1 MNKELGALWKT
12 VFLREQK
19 NKRRDMQSLTS
30 PAMPNLAHSIARR
43 VARDILSLVLVNVL
57 RKSLK
62 DLRAALASTCPANF
76 FCWII
81 SKGLL
86 EWTLSFPEVDL
97 NIRFEG
103 DNCLCEPSL
112 GGVFVALS
120 GIYLAFRKISGK
132 EVSRENLLACAT
144 AISSFI
150 GIESGEVLLSLI
162 FLWFSSFNARDE
174 NVCLQD
180 NTPSEGCFVN
190 LSTKFGRHNR
200 RSQQQDNMFR
210 NLIYNIPTSVSLYLS
225 IVDQVH

>member
-1 MNKELGALWKT
+1 
-12 VFLREQK
+12 
-19 NKRRDMQSLTS
+19 MQSLTS

-62 DLRAALASTCPANF
+62 DLRAALASSCPANF
-76 FCWII
+76 FGWIL

-97 NIRFEG
+97 IIRFEG

-112 GGVFVALS
+112 GGVFIDVS
-120 GIYLAFRKISGK
+120 GIYLAFRKLSGK
-132 EVSRENLLACAT
+132 EVDRENLLACAT

-162 FLWFSSFNARDE
+162 FLWFSSFNAKDE
-174 NVCLQD
+174 NVCLQHKYVQ
-180 NTPSEGCFVN
+180 SC
-190 LSTKFGRHNR
+190 LLRRLLCKFKHQVGSYNR
-200 RSQQQDNMFR
+200 RLQQDSSMFR
-210 NLIYNIPTSVSLYLS
+210 NLIYNIPTSVSLYFIHS
-225 IVDQVH
+225 RQVH